1 MSPFPQSSLS
11 CHYRLSYKYA
21 YLEHQLFHSDIE
33 LNLNLFCFLALINMD
48 FRSNCN
54 NVNIINGPSVW
65 RLFSFC
71 SCQIFIWLFC
81 LLSHFTNE
89 IYFFVNLFSVDLLKE
104 CYFTVT
110 VSSRHNGFWLVDKSY
125 YTGVLYST
133 TMPSITLREKH
144 KM

>member
-1 MSPFPQSSLS
+1 
-11 CHYRLSYKYA
+11 
-21 YLEHQLFHSDIE
+21 
-33 LNLNLFCFLALINMD
+33 MD
-48 FRSNCN
+48 FRSNCS
-54 NVNIINGPSVW
+54 NVNITNGPSVW

-71 SCQIFIWLFC
+71 SCQIFLWLVC

-89 IYFFVNLFSVDLLKE
+89 TDFFVNLFSVDLLKE
-104 CYFTVT
+104 WYFTVT

-133 TMPSITLREKH
+133 TMPSITLRENH